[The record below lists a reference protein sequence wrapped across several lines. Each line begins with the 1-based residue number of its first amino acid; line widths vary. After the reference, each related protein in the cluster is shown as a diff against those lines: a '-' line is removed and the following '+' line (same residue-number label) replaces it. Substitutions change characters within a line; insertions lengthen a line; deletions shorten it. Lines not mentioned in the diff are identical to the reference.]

1 MSSCIVHRSASPR
14 WAFVAN
20 LQYMDVKIRQRIFLS
35 VFFFLS
41 GFCFSSWASRIP
53 TIKNNFDF
61 NEAEL
66 GTVLLFMPV
75 SSLVGLPFSG
85 WLVSRYDSRIP
96 LAAGFIVLALSILGI
111 GYAHTTPLLI
121 AAICVLAFSFRI
133 LNISLN
139 AQAITLQ
146 KQFERKI
153 NGSFHG
159 LWSTG
164 GIAGVGFS
172 TLLVALDVKMNIHL
186 LIVSIVT
193 LITTFS
199 SQQYLLRKDRAASGN
214 KLILG
219 KPDPYIVYLGLIVF
233 FAAICEGGMFD
244 WGGVYFKEVVKVEIF
259 TWGYLFFM
267 ICMALSRF
275 VSDRIADRIGMPRTY
290 VISAA
295 LIFTG
300 VALSVMLPTF
310 WPSMAG
316 FCLVGLG
323 TASIIPMTYTL
334 AGHSKKYSP
343 GMAISIIA
351 TYSIVGMLV
360 GPPLIGYLAH
370 AFDLRMS
377 FITFALAG
385 IMLIP
390 ISQLFFRYQ
399 RVSGEL

>member
-1 MSSCIVHRSASPR
+1 
-14 WAFVAN
+14 
-20 LQYMDVKIRQRIFLS
+20 MDTRTSQRYFLS
-35 VFFFLS
+35 LFFFLS
-41 GFCFSSWASRIP
+41 GFCFASWASRIP
-53 TIKNNFDF
+53 TIKTLFAY

-75 SSLVGLPFSG
+75 SSLIGLPLSG
-85 WLVSRYDSRIP
+85 WLVSRYDSRVP
-96 LAAGFIVLALSILGI
+96 LTGGFLLLSIAILCI
-111 GYAHTTPLLI
+111 GVAPTTPLLVASI
-121 AAICVLAFSFRI
+121 SLLSFSFRI

-139 AQAITLQ
+139 TQAIHLQ
-146 KQFERKI
+146 KQYDRKI

-172 TLLVALDVKMNIHL
+172 TALVGFDVPMDIHL
-186 LIVSIVT
+186 SVVAALTFFIT
-193 LITTFS
+193 LIG
-199 SQQYLLRKDRAASGN
+199 QRYLLRNDRAATGN

-244 WGGVYFKEVVKVEIF
+244 WGGVFFKEVVKVEIF

-275 VSDRIADRIGMPRTY
+275 ASDRVVEQIGMPKTY
-290 VISAA
+290 VMSAA

-300 VALSVMLPTF
+300 IFLPVTFPEF
-310 WPSMAG
+310 WPSLIG

-323 TASIIPMTYTL
+323 TAAIIPMTFTL
-334 AGHSKKYSP
+334 AGQSRKYSP

-351 TYSIVGMLV
+351 TYSIVGMLI

-370 AFDLRMS
+370 AFDLRLS
-377 FITFALAG
+377 FITFAIAG
-385 IMLIP
+385 LMLIP
-390 ISQLFFRYQ
+390 ISRLFFVYVRSSDIPVPDRQ
-399 RVSGEL
+399 

>member
-1 MSSCIVHRSASPR
+1 
-14 WAFVAN
+14 
-20 LQYMDVKIRQRIFLS
+20 MDLKNRQRISLS
-35 VFFFLS
+35 AFFFLS

-53 TIKNNFDF
+53 TIKTTFDY
-61 NEAEL
+61 NEAQL
-66 GTVLLFMPV
+66 GTILLFMPIA
-75 SSLVGLPFSG
+75 SLIGLPFSG
-85 WLVSRYDSRIP
+85 WLVSRFDSRIP
-96 LAAGFIVLALSILGI
+96 LAGGFVLLSIATLAI
-111 GYAHTTPLLI
+111 GFANTTPLLI
-121 AAICVLAFSFRI
+121 AAISLLSFSFRI

-139 AQAITLQ
+139 TQAITLQ
-146 KQFERKI
+146 KLFERKI

-172 TLLVALDVKMNIHL
+172 TLLVGLGVTMDYHL
-186 LIVSIVT
+186 LVVSV
-193 LITTFS
+193 LTFIATILCRPF
-199 SQQYLLRKDRAASGN
+199 LLRKDRAYTGN
-214 KLILG
+214 KLKFG

-275 VSDRIADRIGMPRTY
+275 ASDRIVEKIGMSRTY
-290 VISAA
+290 IISASFVFLGICLA
-295 LIFTG
+295 
-300 VALSVMLPTF
+300 VWLPSF
-310 WPSMAG
+310 WPSMVG

-323 TASIIPMTYTL
+323 TASIIPMTFTL
-334 AGHSKKYSP
+334 AGHSQKYSP

-351 TYSIVGMLV
+351 TYSIVGMLI

-370 AFDLRMS
+370 AFGLRSS
-377 FITFALAG
+377 FITFGISG

-390 ISQLFFRYQ
+390 ISQLFFRYERMNGPQ
-399 RVSGEL
+399 SSSQ